1 MSSDRQ
7 RPPRLR
13 PIAPGT
19 IADNVRA
26 SEGVSDE
33 ELVARLYDALA
44 KLPAAERAAA
54 VVAFGFGE
62 GAGGV
67 AEELGMSA
75 DDADAITRNALQL
88 LRGALGDIDL
98 DDPVFYGRL
107 ERRHGHRTGRGDTVG

>member
-1 MSSDRQ
+1 M
-7 RPPRLR
+7 
-13 PIAPGT
+13 APGT

-44 KLPAAERAAA
+44 MLPPAERSAA
-54 VVAFGFGE
+54 VVAFGFSE
-62 GAGGV
+62 GSGGV
-67 AEELGMSA
+67 AEELGIPVE
-75 DDADAITRNALQL
+75 DADALTRNALQL

-107 ERRHGHRTGRGDTVG
+107 HRRRGHRTDRDDSTRG

>member
-1 MSSDRQ
+1 M
-7 RPPRLR
+7 
-13 PIAPGT
+13 APGT

-44 KLPAAERAAA
+44 TLPPAERAAA

-67 AEELGMSA
+67 ASELDLDP
-75 DDADAITRNALQL
+75 DDADALTRNALQL
-88 LRGALGDIDL
+88 LRGALGDMDL

-107 ERRHGHRTGRGDTVG
+107 ERRRGHRTNRGDSAG

>member
-1 MSSDRQ
+1 M
-7 RPPRLR
+7 
-13 PIAPGT
+13 APGT

-26 SEGVSDE
+26 SDGVSDE

-44 KLPAAERAAA
+44 ELPPAERAAA

-62 GAGGV
+62 GHGGV
-67 AEELGMSA
+67 AEELGIP
-75 DDADAITRNALQL
+75 DEDADALTRNALQL

-107 ERRHGHRTGRGDTVG
+107 HRRRGHRTDHSAD